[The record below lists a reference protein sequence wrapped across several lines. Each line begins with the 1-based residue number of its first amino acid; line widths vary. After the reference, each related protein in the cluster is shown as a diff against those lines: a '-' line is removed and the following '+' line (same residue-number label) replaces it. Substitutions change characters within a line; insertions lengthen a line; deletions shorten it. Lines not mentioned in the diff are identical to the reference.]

1 MEMAMAFAK
10 DALEAGSGV
19 AKWKLMIKITSAA
32 AIKWTPT
39 EIARLWLKRGMFQPG
54 GAWLWVPAC
63 ALCGTPAS
71 LLINEIL

>member
-1 MEMAMAFAK
+1 METAMAFAK

-19 AKWKLMIKITSAA
+19 AKWKLMSRITSAA
-32 AIKWTPT
+32 AIKWMPM

-54 GAWLWVPAC
+54 GAWPWMPAC
-63 ALCGTPAS
+63 ALRSAPAC